1 MLQLKGIRPLSALVL
16 ALAAACG
23 GGGDDGTTPPPPPP
37 TPSIAL
43 TLSASATTLQAGGNT
58 TFTATIART
67 NFTGAVSVAVSGAPA
82 GVTSNVTNSG
92 DTYTVAITTVATAAA
107 GNYPLTVTASGSG
120 VSNATGTYTLT
131 LTAPPAASYTLA
143 VTPATLSVQ
152 QGQTGQATVN
162 ITRVNFPGAVGLAV
176 TGAPAGVTPT
186 LGASSV
192 SGDNT
197 TLGVAVA
204 SNVAAGSYTLTI
216 TGTATGQT
224 NRTATLALTVTAAP
238 AGGSIALSMTP
249 NTLSIAQGGTGS
261 STLNI
266 ARTNFTG
273 TVNLAAS
280 GAPAGVTLTLSA
292 ASTTANSVTANFT
305 VAAGTVPGTYT
316 INFEGAGTGIA
327 NATTSLALTVTQA
340 ASGSITIT
348 AGNNTI
354 QQGSSGSLNVFV
366 TRANFT
372 GAVTLAAT
380 GQPTGVTTTF
390 TQPGTGN
397 SGQVTFTVGAATP
410 AGSYP
415 IVVTASGT
423 GVANATA
430 TGTLTVTATSSGG
443 GNVTF
448 NFCGGASDLPIWLAA
463 QNGNGAWTQVTAG
476 ANNSYSF
483 NISTTGGVAYVTQN
497 AANDYDLTLIYGN
510 RAELDGRGINAC
522 TTVNPTPRSVTG
534 TVSGFGL
541 TNSDQVSV
549 SFGGAVPTTAPT
561 AAAPNFTINNVPAG
575 VRDLLGSRSGINLA
589 NPLAGFTPN
598 KIFIKR
604 GLNPANGGSVG
615 TVDFNGTD
623 AFDPDSKTVTLG
635 GLTAGEQTTAVA
647 TFNTANGG
655 GLLLGF
661 GLPGTSSTLT
671 YSAVP
676 SSRTVAGDLHALA
689 ASAITSVNNIPTAIR
704 LVTTIF
710 RDATNT
716 TLNMG
721 AVLSTPTISSTNGA
735 YARLRAVLA
744 RQTDY
749 QNLWLAGFTQA
760 SGGSTRSVSITMTE
774 GYIGNA
780 ANFDAAIP
788 DFSGVGGWQNVWGPL
803 AGAATQ
809 WQVSANG
816 FVIGSGQQAEGT
828 QTRTASR
835 FGTFTP

>member
-131 LTAPPAASYTLA
+131 LTAPPAASYTLSVA
-143 VTPATLSVQ
+143 PTTLSVA
-152 QGQTGQATVN
+152 QGATGQATVN
-162 ITRVNFPGAVGLAV
+162 LARVNFTGAVGLAV
-176 TGAPAGVTPT
+176 TGAPAGVTTT

-192 SGDNT
+192 TGDNT
-197 TLGVAVA
+197 TLAVA
-204 SNVAAGSYTLTI
+204 IGSAVAAGNYTLTV
-216 TGTATGQT
+216 TGTVAGQT
-224 NRTATLALTVTAAP
+224 DRTATLALTVTAA
-238 AGGSIALSMTP
+238 ASGSIALSANP
-249 NTLSIAQGGTGS
+249 ATLSATPGGAAVT
-261 STLNI
+261 STITI
-266 ARTNFTG
+266 ARTNFAGAVTLAVTG
-273 TVNLAAS
+273 T
-280 GAPAGVTLTLSA
+280 PAGVTTAIATSPTTGNTATLT
-292 ASTTANSVTANFT
+292 VTASAGAAAGNSTLTITGSGTGITNATTQIALT
-305 VAAGTVPGTYT
+305 VSAAAGT
-316 INFEGAGTGIA
+316 I
-327 NATTSLALTVTQA
+327 S
-340 ASGSITIT
+340 IT